1 MPPVR
6 KKQTYFKNEWLHSE
20 ELDFNIWL
28 KIETSF
34 RCKICK
40 TNKDLT
46 LGQCGMGSLK
56 KHAEGDTHKKN
67 MVLHKKNLNFFQ
79 PSSSKSV
86 VIEDDYVSCSS
97 HSNTQQDLNKPPTRP
112 SQSIFDQGT
121 TSITLLFKDLL

>member
-28 KIETSF
+28 KIGTDNTSF

-40 TNKDLT
+40 TNKDLA
-46 LGQCGMGSLK
+46 LGQSGIGSLK

-67 MVLHKKNLNFFQ
+67 MVLHKKTLNFFQ
-79 PSSSKSV
+79 SSSSKSI
-86 VIEDDYVSCSS
+86 VIDDDDVSCSS
-97 HSNTQQDLNKPPTRP
+97 HSNTQQD
-112 SQSIFDQGT
+112 
-121 TSITLLFKDLL
+121 